1 MGFVL
6 NVIRAASEI
15 RFYQISDA
23 VYFCEPLAG
32 SHGCLPTL
40 RHHFCHFYDVLCKFL
55 SS

>member
-6 NVIRAASEI
+6 NGIRAASEI

-23 VYFCEPLAG
+23 IYYCDPIAVW
-32 SHGCLPTL
+32 HGCLTTL
-40 RHHFCHFYDVLCKFL
+40 RHHFCQFYDVLCKFL